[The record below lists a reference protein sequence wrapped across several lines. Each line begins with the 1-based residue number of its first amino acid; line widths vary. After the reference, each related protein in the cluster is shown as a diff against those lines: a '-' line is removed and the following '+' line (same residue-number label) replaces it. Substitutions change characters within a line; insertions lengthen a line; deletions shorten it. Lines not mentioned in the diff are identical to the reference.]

1 MTDSSPS
8 SLAQLLDRLR
18 ETTQEG
24 GRVSMADILDTVGPR
39 SFGALLLVAGLITLM
54 PLVGDIPG
62 VPTVMAVFVVLV
74 AGQLLLRRRHLWLP
88 EWLLDRSVEHEKL
101 DTALDWLD
109 RPAQFIDRWLQP
121 RLQWFTH
128 RAAAYPIAIAC
139 LFVAALM
146 PIMEFIPFSA
156 NLAGAALTAFGLA
169 LITKDGLLALFAF
182 GCTLTAFGLIVYNL
196 L

>member
-1 MTDSSPS
+1 MTDASPAC
-8 SLAQLLDRLR
+8 LAQLLDRLR
-18 ETTQEG
+18 KTTQQG
-24 GRVSMADILDTVGPR
+24 SRVSMADLLDEVGPR
-39 SFGALLLVAGLITLM
+39 SFGVLLLVAGLITLM

-74 AGQLLLRRRHLWLP
+74 AGQLLLRRRHLWFP
-88 EWLLDRSVEHEKL
+88 EWLLNRSVGAEKL
-101 DTALDWLD
+101 ETALDWLE

-121 RLQWFTH
+121 RLQWLTH

-146 PIMEFIPFSA
+146 PVMEVIPFSA
-156 NLAGAALTAFGLA
+156 NLAGAALTAFGLS
-169 LITKDGLLALFAF
+169 LITNDGLLALLAF